1 MRNHAVEYALGVI
14 TVSMDGIFTALSYVI
29 GKGKLDISSYD
40 FSYEVTRIQDTN
52 NNNGSWS

>member
-1 MRNHAVEYALGVI
+1 MRNHTVEYVLGVI

-40 FSYEVTRIQDTN
+40 FSYEVTTIQDTN